1 MIILLILGLMAVIL
15 GARIYD
21 SKLGLDQREVTE
33 AHMRRIQEALV
44 NFASLNQR
52 LPCPADGS
60 GTDGA
65 EAATP
70 AGPPTAG
77 SPVAFSTCTFT
88 DGVVPW
94 TTLALRQPE
103 ALDGWGRRISYRV
116 FSGTSG
122 VTQLRY
128 VSLAVPPRIVG
139 GVSNIDCNASLG
151 APIDNAL
158 DGGDYCK
165 PATGPA
171 PGGSPP
177 PNTPAQYLAAPGR
190 GPMLVVQ
197 DQGATRNGLA
207 FVLVSHGETG
217 YGAFSA
223 QGGIGR
229 TQSPS
234 GAGKE
239 IVNAGAGGEYWIQSH
254 SPPDIDVSNAAH
266 FDDVVVYMTFSE
278 LVARANLKARSYSE
292 YPLAAQFT
300 QAAVEAA
307 SGASNI
313 DSTMNTGLSSIALG
327 GFLISASSSGGVT
340 RNVGFREQGGDD
352 GIGVIGGSSTSG
364 DLNSSFGEKLTFQLG
379 EGSQYAKVDIAFN
392 VFEITDKSPLRE
404 ERAEISFWR
413 AGLPLQSIT
422 VDAWDE
428 HPEVSRCLFRLP
440 TALVFDRFDVAPLSQ
455 TGGGGSSRFTVAGVR
470 ACDNNTT
477 PCETGVPSTAAC
489 PIFPVSAATRDASG
503 IGTTGAT
510 LNARV
515 EDNGIA
521 TGTGSGYVTN
531 GDSYSFGERLI
542 TITGGSG
549 TILDGNCIQV
559 SGDATVYP
567 VTRGITGPGED
578 LVIAMPGL
586 RQSIPSSARNVTR
599 VPCQTT
605 VQFDWGSTCSSGYP
619 SSTNATPLTIN
630 AGAGTTDVSA
640 ALTGLACGTP
650 YHYRVRASNLIA
662 TTVSPNQQ
670 FRTSSCG
677 FSTPTTVTG
686 SPSISAG
693 SVTFAGTINGN
704 GESTTVSF
712 EYGETS
718 CYGSTVAGSPGTVA
732 AGAGA
737 TAVIASLPVVSP
749 PAAAGQLR
757 CGTVYHYRVVALAG
771 SGTRYGENVS
781 FRTPDCP

>member
-1 MIILLILGLMAVIL
+1 MLVVVLGLLAIVF
-15 GARIYD
+15 ARSIAD
-21 SKLGLDQREVTE
+21 PEAGLSKREVTE
-33 AHMRRIQEALV
+33 ARMRRITDATVQYAALTG
-44 NFASLNQR
+44 R
-52 LPCPADGS
+52 LPCPANGHDGDPMLAPADIGRAAPEVATDQCTHGD
-60 GTDGA
+60 GT
-65 EAATP
+65 
-70 AGPPTAG
+70 
-77 SPVAFSTCTFT
+77 
-88 DGVVPW
+88 VPW
-94 TTLALRQPE
+94 RTIGLRRDE
-103 ALDGWGRRISYRV
+103 GLDGWGRKISFRV
-116 FSGTSG
+116 YAGTAAPIPNSLTIDGG
-122 VTQLRY
+122 VNLTQCNS
-128 VSLAVPPRIVG
+128 SLASP
-139 GVSNIDCNASLG
+139 
-151 APIDNAL
+151 L
-158 DGGDYCK
+158 D
-165 PATGPA
+165 ATLDTGSKCRN
-171 PGGSPP
+171 GSPP
-177 PNTPAQYLAAPGR
+177 PNMAAQFAAAR
-190 GPMLVVQ
+190 GNMLVVSEI
-197 DQGATRNGLA
+197 GLPTPPRTGLA
-207 FVLVSHGETG
+207 FVLISHGETG
-217 YGAFSA
+217 
-223 QGGIGR
+223 
-229 TQSPS
+229 S
-234 GAGKE
+234 GAYFADNKVGAARAPAPSSAAE
-239 IVNAGAGGEYWIQSH
+239 IANASAGGTYWNLAKSA
-254 SPPDIDVSNAAH
+254 PGTPVGDVTH
-266 FDDVVVYMTFSE
+266 FDDMVAFIGLDD
-278 LVARANLKARSYSE
+278 LVARAGLMARSWSQFS
-292 YPLAAQFT
+292 LGTAFT
-300 QAAVEAA
+300 QSAVEAA
-307 SGASNI
+307 SGSTNI
-313 DSTMNTGLSSIALG
+313 DSSMNTGVSSLAMG
-327 GFLISASSSGGVT
+327 GFLISATSSGGVT

-379 EGSQYAKVDIAFN
+379 AGSQYAKVDIAFN

-503 IGTTGAT
+503 IGATGAT

-515 EDNGIA
+515 EDNGIV
-521 TGTGSGYVTN
+521 TGTGSGYATN

-737 TAVIASLPVVSP
+737 TAVIASLSVVSP